1 MTLVVVIKMVV
12 GLLFGL
18 SFFLYGMDVMGD
30 GLKKVAGNKL
40 ESLLYKLTDTPIK
53 GILLGTGV
61 TAIIQSS
68 SATSVMVVGFVN
80 SGMMKVIQ
88 GIGIIMGANIGTSIT
103 GWVLCLSDIQGSDGV
118 ASLVSSTMIAS
129 IVAIIGILLK
139 KLSKKDAMGHLG
151 NIMLGFAILME
162 GMGIMKTAMSP
173 LQESESF
180 KELLV
185 KFSNPFLGI
194 LAGILITAILQSAS
208 VSVGILQ
215 SIAVTSFLP
224 FSAALPIVMGIG
236 IGAATPVL
244 ISGMSSTK
252 NGKRTA
258 LVYLINDLFGMII
271 WATIFYLVQAIAT
284 GGGQFEFMDLKM
296 NSVLIALM
304 NTVYRVL
311 CILVLA
317 PFIKQIDKFV
327 HWLIKD
333 SAEEVE
339 EMADF
344 NLLEERFLG
353 YPDLAIAQSYTAVCG
368 MADKASK
375 NVYRAIHLF
384 QEYDVEKQAK
394 VLAKEEIID
403 KYEDKV
409 GTYLMQL
416 TSERMNH
423 NQTMQVT
430 KFLHVLT
437 DLERLSD
444 HAVNVATAA
453 LEMQEK
459 KISFS
464 EKAVEELR
472 VLEAAVIECVD
483 VAVDAFMKDNMN
495 NARNVE
501 PLREV
506 IDFLCAELK
515 SRHVNRLTDGKC
527 SLQTGFV
534 FNDLITNYERIAAHC
549 SNIAIAVL
557 EQENSEVDPHEYLEH
572 IREHDKNAYIHTL
585 DTYSYKYSLPDSK
598 RKKEKDKD
606 KDKSKDK
613 EKSKNSKK
621 KR

>member
-1 MTLVVVIKMVV
+1 MTPVVIIKMIV

-40 ESLLYKLTDTPIK
+40 ESLLYKLTDTPLK

-80 SGMMKVIQ
+80 SGMMQVIQ

-129 IVAIIGILLK
+129 IVAIIGILFK
-139 KLSKKDAMGHLG
+139 KLSKKDAMAHLG

-173 LQESESF
+173 LQESDSF

-258 LVYLINDLFGMII
+258 LVYLINDLFGMVI
-271 WATIFYLVQAIAT
+271 WASVFYLVQAIAT
-284 GGGQFEFMDLKM
+284 GGGQFAFMDMKM

-317 PFIKQIDKFV
+317 PFINQINKLV

-344 NLLEERFLG
+344 NLLEERFLA
-353 YPDLAIAQSYTAVCG
+353 YPDLAIAQSHTAMCG
-368 MADKASK
+368 MADKTSK

-384 QEYDVEKQAK
+384 REYIPEKQAK

-403 KYEDKV
+403 KYEDKI

-416 TSERMNH
+416 TGNQMNRS
-423 NQTMQVT
+423 QTMQVT
-430 KFLHVLT
+430 KFLHAVT

-444 HAVNVATAA
+444 HAVNIANAA

-459 KISFS
+459 KITFS

-472 VLEAAVIECVD
+472 VLESAVIECVD
-483 VAVDAFMKDNMN
+483 VAVDAFMTDNIN
-495 NARNVE
+495 NARNIE

-527 SLQTGFV
+527 NLQTGFV

-557 EQENSEVDPHEYLEH
+557 ESASSAVHAHGYLRSIKESGDNQYQIMLAGYTSKYH
-572 IREHDKNAYIHTL
+572 ID
-585 DTYSYKYSLPDSK
+585 
-598 RKKEKDKD
+598 
-606 KDKSKDK
+606 
-613 EKSKNSKK
+613 
-621 KR
+621 

>member
-68 SATSVMVVGFVN
+68 STTSVMVVGFVN

-317 PFIKQIDKFV
+317 PFIKQIDKLV

>member
-1 MTLVVVIKMVV
+1 MTPVVIIKMIV

-40 ESLLYKLTDTPIK
+40 ESLLYKLTDTPLK

-80 SGMMKVIQ
+80 SGMMQVIQ

-129 IVAIIGILLK
+129 IVAIIGILFK
-139 KLSKKDAMGHLG
+139 KLSKKDAMAHLG

-173 LQESESF
+173 LQESDSF

-258 LVYLINDLFGMII
+258 LVYLINDLFGMVI
-271 WATIFYLVQAIAT
+271 WASVFYFVQAIAT
-284 GGGQFEFMDLKM
+284 GGGQFAFMDMKM

-304 NTVYRVL
+304 NTVYRV
-311 CILVLA
+311 
-317 PFIKQIDKFV
+317 
-327 HWLIKD
+327 
-333 SAEEVE
+333 
-339 EMADF
+339 
-344 NLLEERFLG
+344 
-353 YPDLAIAQSYTAVCG
+353 
-368 MADKASK
+368 
-375 NVYRAIHLF
+375 
-384 QEYDVEKQAK
+384 
-394 VLAKEEIID
+394 
-403 KYEDKV
+403 
-409 GTYLMQL
+409 
-416 TSERMNH
+416 
-423 NQTMQVT
+423 
-430 KFLHVLT
+430 
-437 DLERLSD
+437 
-444 HAVNVATAA
+444 
-453 LEMQEK
+453 
-459 KISFS
+459 
-464 EKAVEELR
+464 
-472 VLEAAVIECVD
+472 
-483 VAVDAFMKDNMN
+483 
-495 NARNVE
+495 
-501 PLREV
+501 
-506 IDFLCAELK
+506 
-515 SRHVNRLTDGKC
+515 
-527 SLQTGFV
+527 
-534 FNDLITNYERIAAHC
+534 
-549 SNIAIAVL
+549 
-557 EQENSEVDPHEYLEH
+557 
-572 IREHDKNAYIHTL
+572 
-585 DTYSYKYSLPDSK
+585 
-598 RKKEKDKD
+598 
-606 KDKSKDK
+606 
-613 EKSKNSKK
+613 
-621 KR
+621 

>member
-317 PFIKQIDKFV
+317 PFIKQIDKLV